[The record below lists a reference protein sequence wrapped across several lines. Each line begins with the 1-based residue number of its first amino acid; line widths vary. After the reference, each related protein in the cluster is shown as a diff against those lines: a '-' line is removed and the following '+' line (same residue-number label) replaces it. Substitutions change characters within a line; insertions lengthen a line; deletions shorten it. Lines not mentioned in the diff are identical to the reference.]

1 MTFLDWILLFWET
14 PEQQARRRRLEF
26 LARMADDPDKT
37 IAESLAEGART
48 LRRHGII
55 RDDDDLPKAA

>member
-1 MTFLDWILLFWET
+1 MTFLEWIRLFWET
-14 PEQQARRRRLEF
+14 PEQQARRHRLEF

-37 IAESLAEGART
+37 VAESLAEGVRE

-55 RDDDDLPKAA
+55 RDEDLPKAA